1 MVNPPRNTWDTLAY
15 GLQGMSQ
22 AMNNFAN
29 VMQTQQAALQESH
42 DREMQ
47 MAYALATSQRDLQ
60 WMLQAGAPQTPAGST
75 VPVPHSALNEEHAEE
90 GHSGTHTEHHEH
102 ADEEHEE
109 DELLEADDGGS
120 NTQHHEDGEGPQK
133 KKTRMRVK
141 TTVDP
146 KKKRRRRRIPAED
159 NGEQCAKK
167 QS

>member
-1 MVNPPRNTWDTLAY
+1 MVNPPPRNTWDTLAY

-60 WMLQAGAPQTPAGST
+60 WMLQVGAPQTPAGST
-75 VPVPHSALNEEHAEE
+75 VPIPHFALNEEHAEE

-102 ADEEHEE
+102 ADEEDRD
-109 DELLEADDGGS
+109 DEQHQADTGGP
-120 NTQHHEDGEGPQK
+120 NTQHDEDAKDRPK
-133 KKTRMRVK
+133 KRMRVK
-141 TTVDP
+141 TTPAGPKEKKEKKDDP
-146 KKKRRRRRIPAED
+146 
-159 NGEQCAKK
+159 N
-167 QS
+167 